1 MHMLASR
8 LVAPATGSCGMHQVL
23 RRPAATAISRRRVC
37 SGRSIRLDLVRGDG
51 AVSLAGS
58 RGHGAVFASRAT
70 RTVHCDAARP
80 AAGAIG
86 GGGGG
91 GCCGDD
97 DDDTSPPPS
106 EGESGLVSGI
116 NKAMRE
122 QPLSC
127 IGYVMACRYAV
138 FFPVV
143 YCVRHFELVVP
154 TELALAYVLTRPLV
168 KLRFP
173 VELGFA
179 ALLAWAF
186 PALTKVKV
194 SALLGLLPSASES
207 AAARRKLPFH
217 SVADYVQA
225 SYPSRAEVDPV
236 SSAMARLAGPADRY
250 GAAYYVRVAAY
261 SFWLATRWCGSYAN

>member
-1 MHMLASR
+1 MS
-8 LVAPATGSCGMHQVL
+8 
-23 RRPAATAISRRRVC
+23 
-37 SGRSIRLDLVRGDG
+37 
-51 AVSLAGS
+51 
-58 RGHGAVFASRAT
+58 
-70 RTVHCDAARP
+70 
-80 AAGAIG
+80 
-86 GGGGG
+86 
-91 GCCGDD
+91 
-97 DDDTSPPPS
+97 
-106 EGESGLVSGI
+106 
-116 NKAMRE
+116 E

-127 IGYVMACRYAV
+127 IAYVMVCRYAV

-143 YCVRHFELVVP
+143 YCVRHFELMVP

-173 VELGFA
+173 IELGVA

-236 SSAMARLAGPADRY
+236 SSAMARLAEPADRY
-250 GAAYYVRVAAY
+250 GAAFYVRVATY
-261 SFWLATRWCGSYAN
+261 RVLASYVLEWVVRQQKVGRLCFGSAHETWWASRPCSG